1 MIYNLMVIIAVLV
14 YRKKFPDLERP
25 YKVWGYPVTVIITI
39 LIFTA
44 LAVNTLIEDPLT
56 AIIGLVV
63 PVAGVL
69 LWWIFDHKLKRGTP
83 DETSTN

>member
-39 LIFTA
+39 IIFTA

-56 AIIGLVV
+56 AVIGLVV
-63 PVAGVL
+63 PIAGVGKCATRYNDKNFFPN
-69 LWWIFDHKLKRGTP
+69 I
-83 DETSTN
+83 

>member
-39 LIFTA
+39 IIFTA

-56 AIIGLVV
+56 AVIGLVV
-63 PVAGVL
+63 PIAGVIV
-69 LWWIFDHKLKRGTP
+69 WWIFDRRLKRGTSN
-83 DETSTN
+83 ETSAH